1 MLQNYQNCMV
11 LGICQCSLQLALM
24 SDATK
29 FYSVREM
36 FVLVARAHVLDA
48 REPHVAREMLTFLE
62 FESRTDV

>member
-1 MLQNYQNCMV
+1 
-11 LGICQCSLQLALM
+11 M